1 MRFQSSFNIFPTIFL
16 KNMKTI
22 LRLWTTQKQG
32 VGCIWA
38 AMGSS
43 FATSGLDKCEH
54 LVMKK
59 LSRFGLPKTTIC
71 FISISLNLDFSL
83 LKFAW
88 TYALGCRSASEFLGD
103 RSVPRGRSSLHAPI
117 FHIVCTPVT
126 VGALEPAADPCV
138 IMVP

>member
-1 MRFQSSFNIFPTIFL
+1 MDHTE
-16 KNMKTI
+16 T
-22 LRLWTTQKQG
+22 
-32 VGCIWA
+32 GCGLHMGG
-38 AMGSS
+38 MGSS

-88 TYALGCRSASEFLGD
+88 TYTLGC
-103 RSVPRGRSSLHAPI
+103 
-117 FHIVCTPVT
+117 
-126 VGALEPAADPCV
+126 
-138 IMVP
+138 